1 MCRSEERR
9 QACWFVQWVNST
21 RVRWPTTAHRRQ
33 VPAVT
38 GSYVSVAVSIGGFK
52 RVGARRHVPELGPNK
67 FQDRPCGSGTYRM
80 QKKTFCD
87 RGSASDPAGRAD
99 SVPPDGEGASC
110 YLPKN
115 LTPAVG
121 LLGLG
126 LWPFGPR
133 RWRKI
138 GSLPPR
144 SMMGWM
150 RLWPIAGCPVLS
162 LLPQYAVRRLKVFV

>member
-52 RVGARRHVPELGPNK
+52 RVGARGHVPELGPNK
-67 FQDRPCGSGTYRM
+67 FQDRSCGTSRM
-80 QKKTFCD
+80 QKNLFATGAPPRAPLDELTAFPQTPYLAGKGLAAISPKT
-87 RGSASDPAGRAD
+87 S
-99 SVPPDGEGASC
+99 PP
-110 YLPKN
+110 
-115 LTPAVG
+115 TVG

-126 LWPFGPR
+126 LWPFGSR
-133 RWRKI
+133 RWHKI
-138 GSLPPR
+138 GSLPPPQHDGLDALMADSWMSSPFTSPAIR
-144 SMMGWM
+144 ST
-150 RLWPIAGCPVLS
+150 
-162 LLPQYAVRRLKVFV
+162 